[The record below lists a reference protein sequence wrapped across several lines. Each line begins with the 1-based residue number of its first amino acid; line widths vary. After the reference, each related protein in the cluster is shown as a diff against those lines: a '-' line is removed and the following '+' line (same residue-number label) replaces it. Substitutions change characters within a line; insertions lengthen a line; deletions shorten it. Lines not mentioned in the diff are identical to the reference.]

1 MIWTDLIAFVV
12 LGIVIATLIVSL
24 IILNAQKSRLATKLL
39 QTTIE
44 KMTALNMLEDAL
56 SEKESNNIEQTDGFL
71 KFVSDSR
78 NWAFDYI
85 EEVQAGLAKFQAS
98 VKPHLDYINKYGSII
113 DNPVQGSIDKI
124 SEAYVELEKLMPEND
139 KQV

>member
-1 MIWTDLIAFVV
+1 MNWIDLVAFIA
-12 LGIVIATLIVSL
+12 LGTVIAILIVSV
-24 IILNAQKSRLATKLL
+24 IALNAQKSRLAGKLL

-44 KMTALNMLEDAL
+44 KMTALNILEDAL
-56 SEKESNNIEQTDGFL
+56 SEKESNSVEQTEGFL

-98 VKPHLDYINKYGSII
+98 VKPHLDYINKYGSLI

-124 SEAYVELEKLMPEND
+124 SEAYKELEKLMPEND